1 MVSILTPL
9 PNLLA
14 SNGSVDI
21 LEHWEVR
28 WLKFVSK
35 ILRGKFTHRPRNDPS
50 LYDGSYPFIQTGE
63 VARAN
68 KYITSYRQTLNDKG
82 YAVSKEFPKGTL
94 TMTIAANIGDV
105 AILDFDACF
114 PDSIVGF
121 VPDKCIALE
130 FLYRICS
137 VMKTEFLK
145 EAPINTQGNLNID
158 RIGTM
163 AISLPPLGEQQAI
176 LAHIEKQTAA
186 IDAAVARVE
195 REIELIGEY
204 RTRLIADVVTGQ
216 VDVRHIEVPEG
227 DCSTENAESTEAD
240 AEIIDE
246 EPALEE
252 AELSP

>member
-1 MVSILTPL
+1 M
-9 PNLLA
+9 
-14 SNGSVDI
+14 
-21 LEHWEVR
+21 
-28 WLKFVSK
+28 
-35 ILRGKFTHRPRNDPS
+35 
-50 LYDGSYPFIQTGE
+50 
-63 VARAN
+63 
-68 KYITSYRQTLNDKG
+68 
-82 YAVSKEFPKGTL
+82 

-163 AISLPPLGEQQAI
+163 AISLPPIGEQQVV
-176 LAHIEKQTAA
+176 LAHIEKQTAT
-186 IDAAVARVE
+186 IDAAVARAE

-216 VDVRHIEVPEG
+216 VDVRHIKVPEG
-227 DCSTENAESTEAD
+227 DWSTENVESKEEDTD
-240 AEIIDE
+240 AINE
-246 EPALEE
+246 EPELEE
-252 AELSP
+252 VEL